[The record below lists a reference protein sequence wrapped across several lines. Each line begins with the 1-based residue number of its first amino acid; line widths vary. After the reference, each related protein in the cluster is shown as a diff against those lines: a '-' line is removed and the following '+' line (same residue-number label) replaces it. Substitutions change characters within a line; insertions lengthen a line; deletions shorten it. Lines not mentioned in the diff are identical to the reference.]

1 MHFETAKIRDPLF
14 LTFRSEQ
21 GKAEIECQIDD
32 VTISPDDFAARR
44 RFGFV
49 SGPAAHP
56 TGFPILNF
64 PRPT

>member
-1 MHFETAKIRDPLF
+1 MHFETAKIRDLPF
-14 LTFRSEQ
+14 PNFAQNR
-21 GKAEIECQIDD
+21 GGAEIECQIDD